1 MIDYLQKWD
10 LQKKSEQWWKK
21 LFGKKD
27 VSAQQP
33 SVYQFRFMK
42 FLQDITSC
50 DSHRVTRELISRE
63 KSSEARQTELA
74 EFVEVDVRGKKMSLF
89 LPGSVHKEVRSITEI
104 KH

>member
-1 MIDYLQKWD
+1 MRVRWPTPPTEPQFWSTLNRINSTIDPNEFYHISLIDYLQKWD

-42 FLQDITSC
+42 FLQEITKC
-50 DSHRVTRELISRE
+50 DSHRVTRELISR
-63 KSSEARQTELA
+63 
-74 EFVEVDVRGKKMSLF
+74 
-89 LPGSVHKEVRSITEI
+89 
-104 KH
+104 